1 MTDIKK
7 AYKEVIELLEAN
19 KNKKVSAIMPQ
30 LLELVTAKVNT
41 KTFKKDDEGN
51 VTHIFCYYHKVWEDV
66 TVAEYGA
73 KKSSTTGLNT
83 MCKEGVRQWSK
94 QQRDAKKAKEQALE
108 AIADGSL
115 SSDDLAARLVEIE
128 ADRVVIVESAEA

>member
-1 MTDIKK
+1 MSDIKK

-19 KNKKVSAIMPQ
+19 KNKKVSTIMPQ

-41 KTFKKDDEGN
+41 KTFKKDDDGN
-51 VTHIFCYYHKVWEDV
+51 VTDVFCYYHKEWEEL
-66 TVAEYGA
+66 TVVEYGA

-94 QQRDAKKAKEQALE
+94 QQRDAKKAKDLLLLGVSCGDIASEDLAAELE
-108 AIADGSL
+108 AI
-115 SSDDLAARLVEIE
+115 E
-128 ADRVVIVESAEA
+128 AIRVSINPYAY